1 MEKLNTSLKTGID
14 SSYQSKKERSNQ
26 FGTNALVEPQYK
38 TLYEIFIASFEDFT
52 LKILLAAS
60 VVSLIIGIATH
71 GIETGWIE
79 AVAIMVAVLIVVGIT
94 TVNNYE
100 QDQQFRKLFRSGE
113 VKLIKAIR
121 DGKYVDIDIQDLLV
135 GDVFEVSTGLIMPC
149 DSLLIDKNGKPSELS
164 QLSFWWTSP
173 K

>member
-14 SSYQSKKERSNQ
+14 SSFASKKERSSQ
-26 FGTNALVEPQYK
+26 FGTNALVEPHYK
-38 TLYEIFIASFEDFT
+38 TLKEIFLASFEDFT

-60 VVSLIIGIATH
+60 VVSLVIGIATH

-79 AVAIMVAVLIVVGIT
+79 AVAIMVAVLIVVTIT

-100 QDQQFRKLFRSGE
+100 QDQQFRKLFRTGE
-113 VKLIKAIR
+113 VKMIKTIR

-135 GDVFEVSTGLIMPC
+135 GDIFEVSTGLIMPC
-149 DSLLIDKNGKPSELS
+149 DSLLIEKNGKAAPLS
-164 QLSFWWTSP
+164 QLTFW
-173 K
+173 